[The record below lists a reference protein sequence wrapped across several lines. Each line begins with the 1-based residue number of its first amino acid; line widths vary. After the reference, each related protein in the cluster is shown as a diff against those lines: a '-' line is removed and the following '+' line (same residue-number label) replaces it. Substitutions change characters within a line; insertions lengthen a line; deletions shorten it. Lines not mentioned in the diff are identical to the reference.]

1 VSTKRKVRFRDTGEP
16 RGVLRLGSMETTAA
30 IRMPTLL
37 VRYTDQF
44 PLVDLNLQ
52 TGTTEQLIQDVR
64 DRKLDGAFVA
74 GPVVDGELE
83 SIVAFEEEMI
93 VATSLNAGSLDRL
106 ISACPEIK
114 ILVFR
119 EGCVYRKKLEM
130 FLRERGADRGARVRH
145 ARRDSGLCFSRRGH
159 HDAAGL
165 VGSSG
170 VSLATHVLPKDEAVI
185 QTIFVSRTASHTNA
199 SLVRFR
205 QRVGEMRV
213 ATCVRSRRQRA

>member
-1 VSTKRKVRFRDTGEP
+1 MSTKRKVRFRDTGEP

-30 IRMPTLL
+30 IRMPTLS
-37 VRYTDQF
+37 VRYAEQF

-52 TGTTEQLIQDVR
+52 TGTTEQLIQDVL

-130 FLRERGADRGARVRH
+130 FLRERGAARIEVLEF
-145 ARRDSGLCFSRRGH
+145 GTLEGIVGCV
-159 HDAAGL
+159 AAGAGITML
-165 VGSSG
+165 P
-170 VSLATHVLPKDEAVI
+170 VSWAAQE
-185 QTIFVSRTASHTNA
+185 SASPLMCYRKTK
-199 SLVRFR
+199 R
-205 QRVGEMRV
+205 
-213 ATCVRSRRQRA
+213 